1 MIKIDHPNGCDP
13 ATRDG
18 AYSSV
23 YSNVAS
29 NTIVSVSE
37 SKVPDF
43 GIYPNPADKQ
53 LNISFGEN
61 ITGMASVV
69 ISDMTGRVVYSETIN
84 NVRTGQAHPISS
96 HDFKEGMYLLRVTS
110 GENTA
115 IQKIVIKH

>member
-1 MIKIDHPNGCDP
+1 
-13 ATRDG
+13 
-18 AYSSV
+18 
-23 YSNVAS
+23 VAS
-29 NTIVSVSE
+29 NTLVSVSE
-37 SKVPDF
+37 SKLTDF

-69 ISDMTGRVVYSETIN
+69 ISDMKGRVVYSEEIN
-84 NVRTGQAHPISS
+84 DVRPGQVHPISS
-96 HDFKEGMYLLRVTS
+96 HSFKEGMYLLRVTS